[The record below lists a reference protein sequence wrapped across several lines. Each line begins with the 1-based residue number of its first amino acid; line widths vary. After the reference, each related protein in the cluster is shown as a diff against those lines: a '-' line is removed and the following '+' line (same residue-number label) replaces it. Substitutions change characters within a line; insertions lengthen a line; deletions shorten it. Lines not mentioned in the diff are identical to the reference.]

1 MTETPTDLTVDIEAL
16 AIEREELE
24 ASLEKSRQTYES
36 RTKAK
41 RDRLAEVEALIAK
54 SAPAG
59 DSEHGSKAVRVTH
72 LVTVDKDKLAENY
85 PQDKYP
91 DLWKSEVQA
100 TKVKNRIG
108 ADEYARYQIPTGKAK
123 ITVHDT
129 I

>member
-1 MTETPTDLTVDIEAL
+1 MTETATDLTVDIEAL

-24 ASLEKSRQTYES
+24 ASLEKSRQSYES

-41 RDRLAEVEALIAK
+41 RDRLAEVEAQIAK

-72 LVTVDKDKLAENY
+72 LVSPDKAKLAENY
-85 PQDKYP
+85 PQDEYP
-91 DLWKSEVQA
+91 ELWKSEIQA
-100 TKVKNRIG
+100 SKVKAKFG
-108 ADEYARYQIPTGKAK
+108 EDEYSRYQVPTGKTK